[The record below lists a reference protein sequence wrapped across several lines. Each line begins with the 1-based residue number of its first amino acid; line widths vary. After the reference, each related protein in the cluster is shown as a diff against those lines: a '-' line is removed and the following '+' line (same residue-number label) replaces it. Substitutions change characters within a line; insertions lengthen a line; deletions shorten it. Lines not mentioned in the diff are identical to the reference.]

1 MSWNNF
7 GDDSQDDTN
16 LDGNGNPIQQVQQS
30 PKKLIDSV
38 KYIDGLSIKSNELAS
53 KILSDI
59 DTENVLSKQLINLN
73 LTEVN
78 KNVSKETLYKTEED
92 KTDAFINEILNH
104 DNNDLFKQ
112 ASNYSVSTERKK
124 RYDIYEQILDSNYIA
139 YRILRVFINNVLIKN
154 AQTKNFL
161 TIQVPDDKEALLDHL
176 GKEIRTSY
184 DKFQKSILMRYKLQ
198 RKLKDE
204 IVPKTL
210 LFGNYFMEVIDLN
223 LLKNIS
229 QHEQVLLETSYEVNE
244 TIKENNKDV
253 TKIKKLEITKKDN
266 IIFES
271 NFDCF
276 KSEEEMKNH
285 FNFEEARRGQE
296 QIKYINECTEYD
308 KNVSKILL
316 ENDGVDPSE
325 LKLPAAPYNP
335 NGIDALADMVLNESV
350 DSFDTSWLDDI
361 NGVLGTT
368 GSSNK
373 KKKFNLND
381 INKLDFT
388 KIRDIHVSGIHPK
401 NVIII
406 EKDGLVYGY
415 LVVDEDDMQ
424 HSGGEYVIDS
434 FKRFSSGLTSGAN
447 SKNEENE
454 LVIKG
459 IVKNLTDEI
468 LKKVVSNIRLNKKRS
483 YSMDF
488 DYFKSLN
495 ISNEAISSLKL
506 LMYHKVKSK
515 SKLKFRFL
523 TPESMINFSTG
534 VDKFAPYGTS
544 VFDPI
549 VGPVKLYTLA
559 LMSSVVSRLSR
570 AAVMRKWT
578 IETGNKRNHKEI
590 VDKTKAEL
598 KSKAITYDKIN
609 SLKNISEVVTDFKDM
624 ATVSIN
630 GTRFIDMEILPMHD
644 RGLPLN
650 DLTDLRNDIISGGG
664 VPAVYL
670 NIGDGVDLRETLVQ
684 LNVTFAGEISEKQQG
699 IEDGVNDLNDCL
711 FKKVLKYNDF
721 EDADFNVSNYSTIK
735 LNPPLVLQIQSDEAM
750 ITTVSN
756 IANLLDQSKLKVNP
770 KKLFQNYIP
779 GINWDKM
786 EKEGDAYVKSLGK
799 QTIIS
804 GQQGQDPGGM

>member
-1 MSWNNF
+1 MSWDNF
-7 GDDSQDDTN
+7 KDDQEDVQTS
-16 LDGNGNPIQQVQQS
+16 GIQQPME

-38 KYIDGLSIKSNELAS
+38 KHIDNLSIKSNELAS

-59 DTENVLSKQLINLN
+59 DTEQVLSKQLINLN
-73 LTEVN
+73 ITEVN

-92 KTDAFINEILNH
+92 KTDKFIDEVLNH

-112 ASNYSVSTERKK
+112 ASNYSVSTERKR

-139 YRILRVFINNVLIKN
+139 FRILRVFINNVLIKN

-161 TIQVPDDKEALLDHL
+161 TIQVPDEKEALLEHL

-184 DKFQKSILMRYKLQ
+184 EKFQKSILMRYKLQ

-204 IVPKTL
+204 IVPKSL
-210 LFGNYFMEVIDLN
+210 LFGNYFMEVVDLN

-229 QHEQVLLETSYEVNE
+229 KHEHVLLETSYESYEVV
-244 TIKENNKDV
+244 KENNKDV
-253 TKIKKLEITKKDN
+253 KKPKTEKITKTDS

-271 NFDCF
+271 NFECYKD
-276 KSEEEMKNH
+276 EQEMKDF
-285 FNFEEARRGQE
+285 FNMEAAANNQRNL
-296 QIKYINECTEYD
+296 KFLNEVSEYD
-308 KNVSKILL
+308 KKLSIINES
-316 ENDGVDPSE
+316 ENNEEE
-325 LKLPAAPYNP
+325 LKKLEFPENP
-335 NGIDALADMVLNESV
+335 RGLNMLADMVLNESV
-350 DSFDTSWLDDI
+350 DSLDSSWLEDI
-361 NGVLGTT
+361 NGLLGTT
-368 GSSNK
+368 QETK
-373 KKKFNLND
+373 KKKYNLSD
-381 INKLDFT
+381 INRLDFS
-388 KIRDIHVSGIHPK
+388 KIRDIHINGIHPK

-406 EKDGLVYGY
+406 EKDGLIYGY

-424 HSGGEYVIDS
+424 HSGGEYIIDS
-434 FKRFSSGLTSGAN
+434 FKRLSSGLTSGSN

-454 LVIKG
+454 LVIKN
-459 IVKNLTDEI
+459 IVNNLTNEV
-468 LKKVVSNIRLNKKRS
+468 LKKVVSNIKLNKKRS
-483 YSMDF
+483 FSMDF
-488 DYFKSLN
+488 DYFKTLN
-495 ISNEAISSLKL
+495 ISNEATSSLKL
-506 LMYHKVKSK
+506 LMYHKLKSK

-523 TPESMINFSTG
+523 TPESMINFSSS

-598 KSKAITYDKIN
+598 KSKAITFDKIN

-630 GTRFIDMEILPMHD
+630 GQRFIDMEILPMHD

-684 LNVTFAGEISEKQQG
+684 LNVTFANEISEKQQG
-699 IEDGVNDLNDCL
+699 IEDGINDLNDCL
-711 FKKVLKYNDF
+711 FKKVLKYNDY
-721 EDADFNVSNYSTIK
+721 EDADFNVSNYSNIK

-756 IANLLDQSKLKVNP
+756 IISLMDTAKMAINP
-770 KKLFQNYIP
+770 KKIFQNYIP

-786 EKEGDAYVKSLGK
+786 EKEGEAYIKSIAK
-799 QTIIS
+799 QAIVS
-804 GQQGQDPGGM
+804 GGQDQDGGM

>member
-1 MSWNNF
+1 MSWDNF
-7 GDDSQDDTN
+7 NEEPENTGT
-16 LDGNGNPIQQVQQS
+16 GTTEAPME

-38 KYIDGLSIKSNELAS
+38 KHIDNLSIKSNELAS

-59 DTENVLSKQLINLN
+59 DTEQVLSKQLINLN
-73 LTEVN
+73 ITEVN

-92 KTDAFINEILNH
+92 KTDKFIDEILNH

-112 ASNYSVSTERKK
+112 ASNYSVSTERKR

-139 YRILRVFINNVLIKN
+139 FRILRVFINNVLIKN

-161 TIQVPDDKEALLDHL
+161 TIQVPDEKEALLEHL

-184 DKFQKSILMRYKLQ
+184 EKFQKSILMRYKLQ

-210 LFGNYFMEVIDLN
+210 LFGNYFMEVVDLN
-223 LLKNIS
+223 LLKDIS
-229 QHEQVLLETSYEVNE
+229 KHEHVLLETTYESYEIV
-244 TIKENNKDV
+244 KEKDGKELQ
-253 TKIKKLEITKKDN
+253 TKSKTEKITKADG
-266 IIFES
+266 ILFES
-271 NFDCF
+271 NFECYKD
-276 KSEEEMKNH
+276 EQEMIDYYSL
-285 FNFEEARRGQE
+285 EEAASNQRN
-296 QIKYINECTEYD
+296 IKFLTEVQEYD
-308 KNVSKILL
+308 NKLTAIMES
-316 ENDGVDPSE
+316 ENLDE
-325 LKLPAAPYNP
+325 NKAKLVFPENP
-335 NGIDALADMVLNESV
+335 RGLNMLADMVLNESV
-350 DSFDTSWLDDI
+350 DSLDSSWLEDI
-361 NGVLGTT
+361 NGLLGTT
-368 GSSNK
+368 QETK
-373 KKKFNLND
+373 KKKYNLSD
-381 INKLDFT
+381 INRLDFS
-388 KIRDIHVSGIHPK
+388 KIRDIHINGIHPK

-406 EKDGLVYGY
+406 EKDGLIYGY

-424 HSGGEYVIDS
+424 HSGGEYVIDT
-434 FKRFSSGLTSGAN
+434 FKRLSSGLTSGSN

-454 LVIKG
+454 LVIKS
-459 IVKNLTDEI
+459 IVNNLTNEV
-468 LKKVVSNIRLNKKRS
+468 LKKVVSNIKLNKKRS
-483 YSMDF
+483 FSMDF
-488 DYFKSLN
+488 DYFKTLN
-495 ISNEAISSLKL
+495 ISNEATSSLKL
-506 LMYHKVKSK
+506 LMYHKLKSK

-523 TPESMINFSTG
+523 TPESMINFSSS

-598 KSKAITYDKIN
+598 KSKAITFDKIN

-630 GTRFIDMEILPMHD
+630 GQRFIDMEILPMHD

-684 LNVTFAGEISEKQQG
+684 LNVTFANEISEKQQS
-699 IEDGVNDLNDCL
+699 IEDGINDLNDCL
-711 FKKVLKYNDF
+711 FKKVLKYNNY
-721 EDADFNVSNYSTIK
+721 EDADFNISNYSNIK

-756 IANLLDQSKLKVNP
+756 IISLMDTAKMPINP
-770 KKLFQNYIP
+770 KKIFQNYIP

-786 EKEGDAYVKSLGK
+786 EKEGDAYIKSIAK
-799 QTIIS
+799 QTIVS
-804 GQQGQDPGGM
+804 GGQDQGQGM

>member
-1 MSWNNF
+1 MSWDNF
-7 GDDSQDDTN
+7 KDQDTEPQEQVSQE
-16 LDGNGNPIQQVQQS
+16 
-30 PKKLIDSV
+30 PKKLTDSV
-38 KYIDGLSIKSNELAS
+38 KNIDNLSIKSNELAS

-59 DTENVLSKQLINLN
+59 DTEQTLSKQLINLN
-73 LTEVN
+73 ITEVN

-92 KTDAFINEILNH
+92 KTDKFIDEILNH
-104 DNNDLFKQ
+104 DNNDLFRQ

-139 YRILRVFINNVLIKN
+139 FRILRVFINNVLIKN

-161 TIQVPDDKEALLDHL
+161 TIQVPDEKEALLDHL

-184 DKFQKSILMRYKLQ
+184 EKFQKSILMRYKLQ

-210 LFGNYFMEVIDLN
+210 LFGNYFMEVVDLN
-223 LLKNIS
+223 LLKDIS
-229 QHEQVLLETSYEVNE
+229 KHEQVLLECDYESYEI
-244 TIKENNKDV
+244 IKENNKEA
-253 TKIKKLEITKKDN
+253 TKPKTEKILKTDN

-276 KSEEEMKNH
+276 ESEEEMKNH
-285 FNFEEARRGQE
+285 FNVEAAAENQRN
-296 QIKYINECTEYD
+296 IKFLNEVETYD
-308 KNVSKILL
+308 KQLNILT
-316 ENDGVDPSE
+316 ESDSETKEEE
-325 LKLPAAPYNP
+325 LKKLEFPHNP
-335 NGIDALADMVLNESV
+335 RGLDLLVDMALMESV
-350 DSFDTSWLDDI
+350 DSLDSSWLDDI
-361 NGVLGTT
+361 NGLIDNETKV
-368 GSSNK
+368 K
-373 KKKFNLND
+373 KKKYNLND
-381 INKLDFT
+381 INRLDFS
-388 KIRDIHVSGIHPK
+388 KIRDIHINGIHPK

-406 EKDGLVYGY
+406 QKDGLIYGY
-415 LVVDEDDMQ
+415 LVVDEDDMK
-424 HSGGEYVIDS
+424 HSGGEYIIDS
-434 FKRFSSGLTSGAN
+434 FKRLSSGLTSGSN

-454 LVIKG
+454 LVIKN
-459 IVKNLTDEI
+459 IVNNLTDEV
-468 LKKVVSNIRLNKKRS
+468 LKKVVSNIKLNKKRS
-483 YSMDF
+483 FSMDF
-488 DYFKSLN
+488 DYFKTLN
-495 ISNEAISSLKL
+495 ISNEATSSLKL
-506 LMYHKVKSK
+506 LMYHKLKSK
-515 SKLKFRFL
+515 SKLRFRFL
-523 TPESMINFSTG
+523 TPESMINFSSSI
-534 VDKFAPYGTS
+534 DKFAPYGTS

-598 KSKAITYDKIN
+598 KSKAITFDKIN

-630 GTRFIDMEILPMHD
+630 GQRFIDMEILPMHD

-684 LNVTFAGEISEKQQG
+684 LNVTFANEISEKQQS
-699 IEDGVNDLNDCL
+699 IEDGINDLNDCL
-711 FKKVLKYNDF
+711 FKKVLKYNDY
-721 EDADFNVSNYSTIK
+721 EDADFNISNYSNIK

-756 IANLLDQSKLKVNP
+756 IVSLMENAKMAINP
-770 KKLFQNYIP
+770 KKIFQNYIP

-786 EKEGDAYVKSLGK
+786 EKEGNDFIKAAAK
-799 QTIIS
+799 QTII
-804 GQQGQDPGGM
+804 GGGQDQGGM